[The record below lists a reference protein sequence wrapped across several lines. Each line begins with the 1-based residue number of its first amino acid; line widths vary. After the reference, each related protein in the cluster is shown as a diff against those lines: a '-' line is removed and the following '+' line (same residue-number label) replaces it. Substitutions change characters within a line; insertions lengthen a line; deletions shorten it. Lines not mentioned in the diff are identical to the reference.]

1 MRLLVLVVAAIS
13 SIRAPLKPLAANSAV
28 ATSKMPAMVRAGSLV
43 LVIFSAV
50 AGVFIALTAIFLIA
64 FLFAVLDALLITNLV
79 VGFAV
84 FTECTSSF
92 IFAV

>member
-1 MRLLVLVVAAIS
+1 MRGDQTYSKLGCCERIKLFNLLSSKQAI
-13 SIRAPLKPLAANSAV
+13 
-28 ATSKMPAMVRAGSLV
+28 
-43 LVIFSAV
+43 
-50 AGVFIALTAIFLIA
+50 AGVFIALKAIFLIA